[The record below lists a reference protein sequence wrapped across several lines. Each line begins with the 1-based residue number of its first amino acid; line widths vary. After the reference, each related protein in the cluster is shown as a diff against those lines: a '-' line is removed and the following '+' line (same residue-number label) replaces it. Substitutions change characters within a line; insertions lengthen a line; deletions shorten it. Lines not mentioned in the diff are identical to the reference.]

1 MRILV
6 VGAGAT
12 GGFFGALLVKA
23 GRDVTF
29 LVRPNRAAALRERG
43 LRLTGLG
50 EEEVITPQ
58 LVTAAELTA
67 PYDLVLLSVKATAL
81 QQAIDDVAPA
91 IGPRTSIVPLLNGM
105 AQLGELTARFGA
117 RPVLGGVAKVVTTL
131 NAEGDIVRLA
141 SLAHLEIGE
150 QDGSPSARLEDLRTV
165 LEGAGITVGVPE
177 DIVAAMWHKWV
188 FITTIGAVTCL
199 MRGTV
204 GDVNAVPGGSAF
216 ALAVLAEAGAVAAAA
231 GYTVPEGQL
240 DVIGRMVTQ
249 DAPFAS
255 SLYRDVVAG
264 HPTEAEHIFGDFLD
278 HARTLRVDTPL
289 LDLATLHLRVHQ
301 HRAAEATEAS
311 GRPSEAA

>member
-1 MRILV
+1 MKILI

-58 LVTAAELTA
+58 LVTAAELTT
-67 PYDLVLLSVKATAL
+67 PYDLVLLSVKATTL
-81 QQAIDDVAPA
+81 RQAIDDVAPA
-91 IGPRTSIVPLLNGM
+91 IGPETSIVPLLNGM
-105 AQLGELTARFGA
+105 AHLDALTARFGA
-117 RPVLGGVAKVVTTL
+117 GPVLGGVARVITTL

-141 SLAHLEIGE
+141 ALADLDIGE
-150 QDGSPSARLEDLRTV
+150 PAGRPSDRLDGVRAL
-165 LEGAGITVGVPE
+165 LEGAGITVGVPA

-188 FITTIGAVTCL
+188 LMTTVGAVTCL

-204 GDVNAVPGGSAF
+204 GDVNAVPGGPGF
-216 ALAVLAEAGAVAAAA
+216 ASAVLAEAAAVAAAA
-231 GYTVPEGQL
+231 GYAVPKGQL
-240 DVIGRMVTQ
+240 DLITGLVRQ
-249 DAPFAS
+249 DGPFVS
-255 SLYRDVVAG
+255 SMYRDLVAG
-264 HPTEAEHIFGDFLD
+264 YPTEAEHILGDFLD
-278 HARTLRVDTPL
+278 RARTLGIDTPL

-301 HRAAEATEAS
+301 HRTTAATGAS
-311 GRPSEAA
+311 